1 MSEEFRRVQYVKI
14 DPASPL
20 TSLSRF
26 PRNKAL
32 AVAAWELDG
41 DNITS
46 VKVKCSTGDY
56 RWIPYSCCIPF
67 KSSVVF
73 VRKAVELYTTNIH
86 LPGRK

>member
-1 MSEEFRRVQYVKI
+1 MAEEFRRIQYVKI
-14 DPASPL
+14 DPKSPL
-20 TSLSRF
+20 TTLSRF
-26 PRNKAL
+26 PRNKVL
-32 AVAAWELDG
+32 AVAAWELIG
-41 DNITS
+41 DVIVS

-67 KSSVVF
+67 RSSVAF